1 MKSTDVKFHRE
12 GASFYLHHL
21 SRMAALIFADDKV
34 VVVFTVVVV
43 SEIARFEPRGVL
55 NKCLYVEAPPR
66 GPTPHLCIYH
76 FPRKRVH
83 LLLTSGTPFTYLF

>member
-1 MKSTDVKFHRE
+1 MKKSIDGTFHRE

-43 SEIARFEPRGVL
+43 LERARFEPRGYTQQMFIL
-55 NKCLYVEAPPR
+55 
-66 GPTPHLCIYH
+66 
-76 FPRKRVH
+76 
-83 LLLTSGTPFTYLF
+83 